1 MLRSLG
7 NGPDYNG
14 SVHCAAVAGISLHR
28 APVSGHNRLVHPLDN
43 PAWAALTGPQ
53 AGLAERHGRSAR
65 FPADV
70 SPFAAVDDPADPAA
84 WRDLAAL
91 AGPDY
96 EPLLAVPGLAGQ
108 PGWAHVLG
116 IPGVQLAGPGVRG
129 AADPEALVLTSD
141 DVPEMLDL
149 VQRTRPGPF
158 GKRTPEL
165 GTYLGIRRGGTL
177 VAMAG
182 ERLRL
187 DGYTE
192 VSAVCTDPAY
202 RGAGL
207 ATRLIEAVV
216 AGIRARGEVPFLH
229 AAGSNTG
236 AIRLYEQLG
245 FTVRSPIVFAR
256 YRLDPAG

>member
-1 MLRSLG
+1 
-7 NGPDYNG
+7 
-14 SVHCAAVAGISLHR
+14 VHV
-28 APVSGHNRLVHPLDN
+28 LDN
-43 PAWAALTGPQ
+43 PAWAALTGPH

-65 FPADV
+65 YLSDV

-91 AGPDY
+91 AGADY
-96 EPLLAVPGLAGQ
+96 EPLLAAPGLAGQ
-108 PGWAHVLG
+108 PGWTHVGG
-116 IPGVQLAGPGVRG
+116 IPGVQLIGPDVRG
-129 AADPEALVLTSD
+129 AADPEALLLTAD

-165 GTYLGIRRGGTL
+165 GTYLGIRRDGVL
-177 VAMAG
+177 AAMAG
-182 ERLRL
+182 ERMRL
-187 DGYTE
+187 DGWTE

-207 ATRLIEAVV
+207 ATRLIGAVV
-216 AGIRARGEVPFLH
+216 AGIRSRGEVPFLH
-229 AAGSNTG
+229 AAGTNTG

-245 FTVRSPIVFAR
+245 FTVRTPIVFAA

>member
-1 MLRSLG
+1 MH
-7 NGPDYNG
+7 
-14 SVHCAAVAGISLHR
+14 V
-28 APVSGHNRLVHPLDN
+28 LDN
-43 PAWAALTGPQ
+43 PAWAALTGPH
-53 AGLAERHGRSAR
+53 AHLAERHGRSAR
-65 FPADV
+65 YPADV

-91 AGPDY
+91 AGTAY
-96 EPLLAVPGLAGQ
+96 EPLLAAPGLAG
-108 PGWAHVLG
+108 PAGWTHVRG
-116 IPGVQLAGPGVRG
+116 IPGVQMIGPAVRG
-129 AADPEALVLTSD
+129 APDPEALVLTAD
-141 DVPEMLDL
+141 DVPEILDL

-165 GTYLGIRRGGTL
+165 GTYLGIRRDGVL
-177 VAMAG
+177 AAMAG

-187 DGYTE
+187 DGWTE

-207 ATRLIEAVV
+207 ATRLIGAVI

-229 AAGSNTG
+229 AAGTNTG

-245 FTVRSPIVFAR
+245 FTLRTPIVFAA
-256 YRLDPAG
+256 YRLGS